1 DRNEPKRAGRTREG
15 MGMTGRVADTSL
27 AQNAILSLQAS
38 LSRVADLQNEASSG
52 KKLTKPSDSPVDI
65 GTSLQL
71 HAALNRNTQLA
82 TNISDAAAWLGTTGS
97 AIGQVVTQLQQVN
110 SLVIQAANTGAT
122 DQTSRD
128 AIANQIDE
136 IRHSLI
142 GLANTQYG
150 NRPLFGGTT
159 AGSAAYDA
167 SGNYVGTTAAVER
180 TIAPGVQVQVNVTGE
195 AVFGTPGND
204 IFTTLTQLSN
214 AIHGGQPLTA
224 LSAQLNT
231 QTQQVET
238 VQATV
243 GATASRVD
251 TQKNQNTTNAT
262 TMQQNL
268 SNVEDADMA
277 QVLMNLQTQ
286 EATYQAALAAAAKAI
301 QPSLA
306 AFLQ

>member
-1 DRNEPKRAGRTREG
+1 

-27 AQNAILSLQAS
+27 AQNAIQSLQTS
-38 LSRVADLQNEASSG
+38 LSRVADLQNQASSG

-110 SLVIQAANTGAT
+110 SLVVQAANTGAT

-128 AIANQIDE
+128 AIANQIDQ
-136 IRHSLI
+136 IRQSLI

-167 SGNYVGTTAAVER
+167 SGNYVGTAGAVER

-195 AVFGTPGND
+195 AVFGAPGND

-214 AIHGGQPLTA
+214 AIHGGQSLTA